1 MARVADYSIV
11 TDAWV
16 IEAAQHS
23 INFDVPSNIDPGSR
37 SVLNFM
43 LSVDHIDDM
52 TLVVR
57 INSSEV
63 WNWTYKGDSQ
73 TVMFFQEVVS
83 AGVVKPGTNTF
94 SFHTTTDD
102 ATAVQ
107 FSDVVVWCQAN
118 I

>member
-11 TDAWV
+11 TNAWV

-37 SVLNFM
+37 SILTFM
-43 LSVDHIDDM
+43 LQVYHLDDM

-57 INSSEV
+57 INGSEV
-63 WNWTYKGDSQ
+63 WNWTYTGDSK
-73 TVMFFQEVVS
+73 TVMFFQEVVA
-83 AGVVKPGTNTF
+83 AGVVKPGTNIF

-107 FSDVVVWCQAN
+107 FSDVVVWWQTN

>member
-11 TDAWV
+11 TDSWV
-16 IEAAQHS
+16 IEVSQHS

-37 SVLNFM
+37 CVLNFM
-43 LSVDHIDDM
+43 LQVYHLDDM

-57 INSSEV
+57 INGTEV
-63 WNWTYKGDSQ
+63 WNWTYKGDSK
-73 TVMFFQEVVS
+73 TVMFFQEVVA
-83 AGVVKPGTNTF
+83 AGVVKPGANTF
-94 SFHTTTDD
+94 SFHTTTTD

-107 FSDVVVWCQAN
+107 FSDVVVWWQAN